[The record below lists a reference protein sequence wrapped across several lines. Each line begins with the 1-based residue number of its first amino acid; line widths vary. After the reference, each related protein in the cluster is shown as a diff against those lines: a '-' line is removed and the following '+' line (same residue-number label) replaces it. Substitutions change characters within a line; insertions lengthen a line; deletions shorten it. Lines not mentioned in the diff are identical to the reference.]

1 MATRLEQLLICE
13 LRELSARAS
22 ASRGVMKGDEG
33 PKYAKNVSGHFESI
47 GYDRDFM
54 SSLGLIIHHRSL
66 HLASAN

>member
-1 MATRLEQLLICE
+1 
-13 LRELSARAS
+13 
-22 ASRGVMKGDEG
+22 MKGDQG

-54 SSLGLIIHHRSL
+54 SSLGLIIHHRNL